1 MRLIDYICQVS
12 GWTPVTREDDAR
24 PARDITPGSVVDV
37 IVVDPYS
44 DEFTILEKRTVL
56 SVRHRRAFAE
66 IEARDGEYVRNFEEM
81 ANRLHDA
88 IMALQLEE
96 DEDREEIF
104 DAVRDTLTDE
114 LYNFVYGNMTFNLT
128 FCEGGVNLDWWEA
141 STC

>member
-1 MRLIDYICQVS
+1 MTLKFESKNLNGPSGLADKLNPLIGDFNEK
-12 GWTPVTREDDAR
+12 T
-24 PARDITPGSVVDV
+24 DV
-37 IVVDPYS
+37 LNS
-44 DEFTILEKRTVL
+44 
-56 SVRHRRAFAE
+56 RHRRAFAE
-66 IEARDGEYVRNFEEM
+66 IEACDSEIEACDGEYVRNFEEM

-114 LYNFVYGNMTFNLT
+114 LHNFVYGNMTFNLT
-128 FCEGGVNLDWWEA
+128 FCEGGADLDWWEA

>member
-1 MRLIDYICQVS
+1 MTLKFESKNLNGPSGLSDTLNLLIGDFNEK
-12 GWTPVTREDDAR
+12 T
-24 PARDITPGSVVDV
+24 
-37 IVVDPYS
+37 
-44 DEFTILEKRTVL
+44 DELNAL
-56 SVRHRRAFAE
+56 QRRAFAE
-66 IEARDGEYVRNFEEM
+66 IEACDGVYVRNFEEM

-104 DAVRDTLTDE
+104 DAVRDTLTGE
-114 LYNFVYGNMTFNLT
+114 LCNFVYGNMTFNLT

>member
-12 GWTPVTREDDAR
+12 GWTPVTREDD
-24 PARDITPGSVVDV
+24 T
-37 IVVDPYS
+37 
-44 DEFTILEKRTVL
+44 
-56 SVRHRRAFAE
+56 RRAFAE
-66 IEARDGEYVRNFEEM
+66 IEACDAEYVRNFEEM

>member
-1 MRLIDYICQVS
+1 MTLKFESKNLNGPSGLADKLNLLIGDFNDKTGELNS
-12 GWTPVTREDDAR
+12 
-24 PARDITPGSVVDV
+24 
-37 IVVDPYS
+37 
-44 DEFTILEKRTVL
+44 
-56 SVRHRRAFAE
+56 RHRRAFAE
-66 IEARDGEYVRNFEEM
+66 IEACDSEYVRNFEEM

-114 LYNFVYGNMTFNLT
+114 LYDFVYGNMTFNLT
-128 FCEGGVNLDWWEA
+128 FCEGDVNLDWWEA

>member
-1 MRLIDYICQVS
+1 MSLKFESKNLNGPSGLADKLNLLIGDFNDKTGELNS
-12 GWTPVTREDDAR
+12 
-24 PARDITPGSVVDV
+24 
-37 IVVDPYS
+37 
-44 DEFTILEKRTVL
+44 
-56 SVRHRRAFAE
+56 RHRRA
-66 IEARDGEYVRNFEEM
+66 RDAEYVRNFEEM

-114 LYNFVYGNMTFNLT
+114 LYDFVYGDMTFNLT